1 MKCTKLILSDSKKC
15 VDSCPSG
22 YSEPQWSTESEL
34 MGRVCKKI
42 SMSNS
47 FYAVFIGI
55 LCGAILCLLVVLV
68 GVFIFRRKQQKIQKK
83 SIKESLI
90 DEEYDRNEFL
100 KQLDDLR
107 PQAEYFL
114 HMLNDTRKQI
124 RKLHLS
130 GDNTAAAKYYPII
143 RDLAKILILLNRP
156 VELISGPPHDW
167 KTLLMWAERIL
178 SQYKPQITQLIEFL
192 QTPVPPPLIDARLTF
207 SKHTTFKTP
216 PPTISKGR
224 DTKTKSSKV
233 EFDDTLKI
241 QAKEVKKRNSL
252 SSTKP
257 SDDIKHL
264 SLPNQKSAIGS
275 LISLQEFDSILQPT
289 NPFGESFNHVQNYLA
304 TTATSGLSA
313 NSCTGSSLLLEEEFY
328 KLGFRPQD
336 EITTEL

>member
-1 MKCTKLILSDSKKC
+1 
-15 VDSCPSG
+15 
-22 YSEPQWSTESEL
+22 

-42 SMSNS
+42 SMSSS

-68 GVFIFRRKQQKIQKK
+68 GVFIFRRKQQKLQKK

-90 DEEYDRNEFL
+90 DDEYDRTEFL
-100 KQLDDLR
+100 KQLDELR

-114 HMLNDTRKQI
+114 HMLNDTRKQV

-192 QTPVPPPLIDARLTF
+192 QTPAQPAPVVDARLTF

-224 DTKTKSSKV
+224 DAKTKANDM
-233 EFDDTLKI
+233 ECDDTLKN
-241 QAKEVKKRNSL
+241 AKDVKKRNSI

-264 SLPNQKSAIGS
+264 SLPNHQKNTIGS
-275 LISLQEFDSILQPT
+275 LISLQDFDSILQPT
-289 NPFGESFNHVQNYLA
+289 NPFGDSFNHVQNYFA
-304 TTATSGLSA
+304 TTATSGA
-313 NSCTGSSLLLEEEFY
+313 VTGSSLLLELEFER
-328 KLGFRPQD
+328 LGFRPQD